1 MEILIQS
8 TKEFERDLAGFSQV
22 NKDNIIE
29 QINKVCQLIL
39 HEPETLFQKIAHS
52 QFQKIKLDKDYD
64 SSLYFLRLKPAMR
77 LILTIDDDPIFDRKL
92 ITLFRIV
99 KPEDAAKAYSS
110 VAEIL
115 YQDFTIENQEVEV
128 HSS

>member
-8 TKEFERDLAGFSQV
+8 TKQFEQDLACFSQV
-22 NKDNIIE
+22 DQDNIIE
-29 QINKVCQLIL
+29 EINKVCQLIL
-39 HEPETLFQKIAHS
+39 HDPETLFQKIAHS
-52 QFQKIKLDKDYD
+52 QFEKIKLDKDYD
-64 SSLYFLRLKPAMR
+64 SSLYSLRLKPAIR

-99 KPEDAAKAYSS
+99 KPEEAAKAYSA
-110 VAEIL
+110 VAETL
-115 YQDFTIENQEVEV
+115 YQDFTVENQEVEV